1 MREAVGEALVQT
13 EQTFTQRRAEIYA
26 NLAQLLAYRPSQPA
40 PDAYLEM
47 SSAAGSLMTGLVV
60 RVISNP
66 GWLDEREALALY
78 GASRQADWSMPERHV
93 VGLLLSRLEPDPHV
107 AWTAETVAARRAAF
121 AAQVA
126 ELYGRAATAP
136 PR

>member
-66 GWLDEREALALY
+66 SWLDEREALALY
-78 GASRQADWSMPERHV
+78 GASRQADWSHA
-93 VGLLLSRLEPDPHV
+93 G
-107 AWTAETVAARRAAF
+107 AARRRPAAVT
-121 AAQVA
+121 A
-126 ELYGRAATAP
+126 RARPA
-136 PR
+136 RRLDR